1 MSEIRFQGEGRP
13 APEDRPAGSR
23 KTVTSE
29 QLLGGAREI
38 AIRHEGQ
45 EYRLQ
50 VTKNGKLILT
60 K

>member
-1 MSEIRFQGEGRP
+1 MISNTSTATPPP
-13 APEDRPAGSR
+13 AP
-23 KTVTSE
+23 
-29 QLLGGAREI
+29 READGQRRLESGEI
-38 AIRHEGQ
+38 LKGNRQVLILHEGQ